1 MFKKLIEGFEK
12 TSTKL
17 LLFQDLVY
25 ISEHQQNNTI
35 RIYYNKSLKDYYKV
49 HKIIKAIS

>member
-1 MFKKLIEGFEK
+1 MFKKSIEGFEK

-25 ISEHQQNNTI
+25 MLKHQQNDTI

-49 HKIIKAIS
+49 YKMIKAIL